1 MKKNDAALTR
11 RKFMVATTAA
21 ATAPLLADLAVAR
34 AAETKPAASAAAAQ
48 AQPSCAAVAVPK
60 LDKGT
65 SLYFIGRGCVGCQ
78 TCRTL
83 CPVKAIRLGDTGNE
97 IDQSK
102 CIHCGTCYD
111 ECPTCVITETTV

>member
-1 MKKNDAALTR
+1 
-11 RKFMVATTAA
+11 MVATTAA

-34 AAETKPAASAAAAQ
+34 AAETKPATKPAAPAPAQ
-48 AQPSCAAVAVPK
+48 TQPSCAAVAVPK

-65 SLYFIGRGCVGCQ
+65 SLYFIGRDCVGCQ

-97 IDQSK
+97 IDQTK

-111 ECPTCVITETTV
+111 ECPACVITQTTV

>member
-1 MKKNDAALTR
+1 
-11 RKFMVATTAA
+11 MVATTAA
-21 ATAPLLADLAVAR
+21 ATAPLLAELAVTRAA
-34 AAETKPAASAAAAQ
+34 AAETKPAAPAAAQ
-48 AQPSCAAVAVPK
+48 TQPSCAAVAVPK

>member
-1 MKKNDAALTR
+1 
-11 RKFMVATTAA
+11 MVATTAA
-21 ATAPLLADLAVAR
+21 ATAPLLADLAVAK
-34 AAETKPAASAAAAQ
+34 AAETKPAAPAAAAAAQ
-48 AQPSCAAVAVPK
+48 STCAAVATPK

-65 SLYFIGRGCVGCQ
+65 SLYFIGKGCIGCQ

-83 CPVKAIRLGDTGNE
+83 CPAKAIRLGDTGNE

-111 ECPTCVITETTV
+111 ECPTCVITQTTV

>member
-21 ATAPLLADLAVAR
+21 ATVPLLADLAVAK
-34 AAETKPAASAAAAQ
+34 AAETKPAASAA

-111 ECPTCVITETTV
+111 ECPTCVITETKV

>member
-1 MKKNDAALTR
+1 MKKKNAMLTR
-11 RKFMVATTAA
+11 RKFVLATTAA
-21 ATAPLLADLAVAR
+21 AATPLLADLAVAR
-34 AAETKPAASAAAAQ
+34 AAETKPAAHGSRPT
-48 AQPSCAAVAVPK
+48 QPSCAAVAVPK